1 MGGSAVGRRSAG
13 GRQAVGR
20 RSAGGRR
27 LKFFLL
33 VLNLVLAITPEYAY
47 NIGTELRK
55 GRKAEKGKV
64 QHENYQHE
72 NYQHE

>member
-1 MGGSAVGRRSAG
+1 MQAVSRWGGRPMGRSAKA
-13 GRQAVGR
+13 QAVGQGT
-20 RSAGGRR
+20 GGRR

-64 QHENYQHE
+64 TT
-72 NYQHE
+72 